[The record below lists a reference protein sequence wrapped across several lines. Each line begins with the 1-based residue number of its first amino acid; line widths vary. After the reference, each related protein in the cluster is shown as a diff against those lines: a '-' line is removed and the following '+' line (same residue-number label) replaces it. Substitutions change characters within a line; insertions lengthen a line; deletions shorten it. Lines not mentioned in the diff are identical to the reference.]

1 MLFEYIVDY
10 EKENVYYRRANYLK
24 ADNKSE
30 AIRFLNKT
38 YPNPVILAIH
48 ESDDEFYQ
56 FTKKFK
62 KLMSD
67 SMSDYFYKSQ
77 SEEYRHRKCWQSF
90 QEGYGSALDKIN
102 ALLREFGY

>member
-1 MLFEYIVDY
+1 MLFTYIIDY
-10 EKENVYYRRANYLK
+10 ETKNGQCRRLSELK
-24 ADNKSE
+24 ADNESE
-30 AIRFLNKT
+30 AIRILNKT

-67 SMSDYFYKSQ
+67 SMRDYAYKSQ
-77 SEEYRHRKCWQSF
+77 SEEYRHRKHWHSF
-90 QEGYGSALDKIN
+90 QEGYGSALDKVN